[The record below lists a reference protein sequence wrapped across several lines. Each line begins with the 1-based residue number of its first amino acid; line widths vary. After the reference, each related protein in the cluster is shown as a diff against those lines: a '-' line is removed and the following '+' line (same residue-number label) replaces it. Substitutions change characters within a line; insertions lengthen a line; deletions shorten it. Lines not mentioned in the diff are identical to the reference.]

1 MMEKNRGYPAVA
13 ALQMARIQK
22 RQAEKYNYADLAL
35 SAIKLER
42 RAMEAIDAGV
52 SFLPPV
58 IGGEII
64 LAPELSRQLAK
75 LIRLHGGQP
84 GYLDKMQAER
94 IAANYELMARLRE
107 GRTLLAKAGGS
118 ITDHKSPS
126 MIPE

>member
-52 SFLPPV
+52 SFLPLV

-75 LIRLHGGQP
+75 LIRLHAGQP
-84 GYLDKMQAER
+84 GYLDKAQSER
-94 IAANYELMARLRE
+94 IATNYELSARLK